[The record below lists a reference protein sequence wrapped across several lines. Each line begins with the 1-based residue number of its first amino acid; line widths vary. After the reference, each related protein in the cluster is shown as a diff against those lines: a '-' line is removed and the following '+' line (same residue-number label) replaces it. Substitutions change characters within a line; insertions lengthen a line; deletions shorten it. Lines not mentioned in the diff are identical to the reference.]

1 MVVVESSPPVVLG
14 AVGAGG
20 AWVATVMAGAVMAE
34 AETVGATAAATEAAV
49 AMAVGVAVVRVGAQ
63 RWMAKPR

>member
-14 AVGAGG
+14 AVATTEEARAGVG
-20 AWVATVMAGAVMAE
+20 TAE
-34 AETVGATAAATEAAV
+34 VETEGLKGAATEAVV
-49 AMAVGVAVVRVGAQ
+49 AMEVGVAVVRVGAQ